1 MTTRAHG
8 SFSLGMRTLQ
18 LMADSLFD
26 GCGGKEALA
35 LLDGLSE
42 LREEDQ
48 KAALALFQKVLGRL
62 STNGTPLSARSPG
75 EMAEFEEA
83 LYRDLLDSM
92 REAQINSDGMDNG
105 RVAAPDL
112 STAKPI
118 RRLALVSKELPPNES
133 SARTLDFEEA
143 RRRRSA
149 RVN

>member
-1 MTTRAHG
+1 
-8 SFSLGMRTLQ
+8 MRTLQ

-26 GCGGKEALA
+26 GCGGKEALT
-35 LLDGLSE
+35 LLDSLSE

-48 KAALALFQKVLGRL
+48 KAALVLFHKVLRRL
-62 STNGTPLSARSPG
+62 STTGTPLSARSPG

-92 REAQINSDGMDNG
+92 REAQVNSDLSEDA
-105 RVAAPDL
+105 RLAAPDL

-118 RRLALVSKELPPNES
+118 RRLALVSKDRTSGES
-133 SARTLDFEEA
+133 SSHPLDFEEA